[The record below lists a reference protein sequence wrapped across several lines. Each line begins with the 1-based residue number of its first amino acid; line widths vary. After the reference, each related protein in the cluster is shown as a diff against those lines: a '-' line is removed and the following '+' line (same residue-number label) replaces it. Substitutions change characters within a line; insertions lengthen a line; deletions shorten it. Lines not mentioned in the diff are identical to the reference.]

1 MITDIVIVVAAALL
15 IGVYVSWRA
24 GRSDRLHARVEM
36 ARAALDVTDP
46 EPLPPGHPLWSLSG
60 VFITPHVAA
69 STPVSRQRA
78 ARLVREQAEA
88 YARGGPLRNVISG
101 AY

>member
-1 MITDIVIVVAAALL
+1 
-15 IGVYVSWRA
+15 
-24 GRSDRLHARVEM
+24 
-36 ARAALDVTDP
+36 
-46 EPLPPGHPLWSLSG
+46 
-60 VFITPHVAA
+60 VAA

-88 YARGGPLRNVISG
+88 YLSDAPLRNVISG